1 MIFGKPKGFTANT
14 ASITAPIGGWNARD
28 SIAQMPATDAVTLT
42 NMYPTPT
49 DVSLRN
55 GYTRYSQLTTA
66 TGVQTISSITYAGT
80 TATLTT
86 ASAHGLTTGAY
97 VSITGTTPATYSGV
111 YKITV
116 TSTTKFTYT
125 MTATPSGN
133 ATVVGAYT
141 IGITNPINTLMNYA
155 GVLTQQIF
163 AAAGTGIYDCDTP
176 TAAKVFTITN
186 DKFQYVNF
194 SNTSGDYIVAC
205 NGADAVTVFD
215 GTAWFTMAT
224 TTTAATVTTITK
236 SGTTATVTTATAH
249 GLVTNNKVVVSGTTG
264 ADSVYYNGSFVVTV
278 TGANTFTY
286 TMLGTPAA
294 NAAGT
299 PVYTVLGI
307 KGGTTGGTSY
317 TIDSKNF
324 IHVNLF
330 KNRLYFTEKN
340 TMKVWYM
347 PVSSLGGDAYP
358 LDFGGIARN
367 GGFVQGMAT
376 WTIDAG
382 QGADDYAVFATNMGE
397 IIVYNGTDPTDAT
410 TWVLKGVWQLGYIFS
425 RRFFFKFA
433 GDILML
439 TQDGLVPLASALQS
453 SRLDPRINIT
463 DKIYYEISKE
473 ADAYSTRY
481 GWQCIYYAKPNMLL
495 INIPNP
501 SGTEQYVMHTIS
513 KAWCNFTGIDTT
525 VFELHNDDLYFGGA
539 GFVGKFWDGYADDD
553 QPISGTCQQAY
564 TYFDLPGQQ
573 KRFTMI
579 RPTFLVDAGAPGVY
593 AGINTDFQ
601 TQNNLGQVSFQSVP
615 TTVGIWDAG
624 KWDNCNWAGNLIV
637 YRNWQGVTGLGYAA
651 GVNLNIVS
659 QGINV
664 HWVSTDYVMEKGTVL

>member
-1 MIFGKPKGFTANT
+1 MIFGQSKRFTANT
-14 ASITAPIGGWNARD
+14 ASVTAPIGGWNARD
-28 SIAQMPATDAVTLT
+28 SIAQMPPTDAVTLT
-42 NMYPTPT
+42 NLYPTPT
-49 DVSLRN
+49 DVTLRN
-55 GYTRYSQLTTA
+55 GYTRYSQLTTS
-66 TGVQTISSITYAGT
+66 TGVKTISTITYSGT

-86 ASAHGLTTGAY
+86 ATAHGLSTGDR
-97 VSITGTTPATYSGV
+97 VSITGTTPTAYSGV
-111 YKITV
+111 FKITV
-116 TSTTKFTYT
+116 TSTTQFTYT
-125 MTATPSGN
+125 MLTTPSGN

-141 IGITNPINTLMNYA
+141 IGITTAINTLMNYA
-155 GVLTQQIF
+155 GVSNQQIF

-205 NGADAVTVFD
+205 NGVDAVTVFD
-215 GTAWFTMAT
+215 GTSWFTMAT
-224 TTTAATVTTITK
+224 TTTAATI
-236 SGTTATVTTATAH
+236 SGISRTSPSNVATVTTATAH
-249 GLVTNNKVVVSGTTG
+249 GLVTGNRVTITASSESTFLG
-264 ADSVYYNGSFVVTV
+264 AHVITV
-278 TGANTFTY
+278 TSPTTY
-286 TMLGTPAA
+286 TFVSSATTTVVGATGT
-294 NAAGT
+294 
-299 PVYTVLGI
+299 YTVLGI
-307 KGGTTGGTSY
+307 IGGTSGGTTY

-324 IHVNLF
+324 VHVNLF

-347 PVSSLGGDAYP
+347 PVSSLGGSALP
-358 LDFGGIARN
+358 LDFGGIAKN
-367 GGFVQGMAT
+367 GGFLQGMAT

-382 QGADDYAVFATNMGE
+382 QGADDYAVFASNMGE
-397 IIVYNGTDPTDAT
+397 IIVYNGTDPSDST
-410 TWVLKGVWQLGYIFS
+410 TWALKGVWQLGYIFS
-425 RRFFFKFA
+425 RRFFHKFA
-433 GDILML
+433 GDILLL

-453 SRLDPRINIT
+453 SRLDPRVNIT

-473 ADAYSTRY
+473 ADAYSSQF

-501 SGTEQYVMHTIS
+501 AGTEQYVMHTIS
-513 KAWCNFTGIDTT
+513 KAWCNFTGINTT

-553 QPISGTCQQAY
+553 QPISATCQQAY
-564 TYFDLPGQQ
+564 SYFDLPGQQ
-573 KRFTMI
+573 KRFTMV

-615 TTVGIWDAG
+615 TTVGLWDVG
-624 KWDNCNWAGNLIV
+624 TWDSSNWAGNLIV

-651 GVNLNIVS
+651 GINMNIVS
-659 QGINV
+659 QGIDV

>member
-1 MIFGKPKGFTANT
+1 MIFGQAKRFTANT
-14 ASITAPIGGWNARD
+14 ASVTAPIGGWNARD
-28 SIAQMPATDAVTLT
+28 SIAQMPPTDAVTLT
-42 NMYPTPT
+42 NLYPTPT
-49 DVSLRN
+49 DVTLRN
-55 GYTRYSQLTTA
+55 GYTRYSQLTTS
-66 TGVQTISSITYAGT
+66 TGVKTISSITYSGT

-86 ASAHGLTTGAY
+86 ATAHGLSTGDR
-97 VSITGTTPATYSGV
+97 VSISGTTPADYSGV
-111 YKITV
+111 FKITV

-125 MTATPSGN
+125 MLTTPSGN

-141 IGITNPINTLMNYA
+141 IGITTAINTLMNYA
-155 GVLTQQIF
+155 GVSSQQIF

-176 TAAKVFTITN
+176 TAAKVFSITN

-205 NGADAVTVFD
+205 NGVDAVTVFD
-215 GTAWFTMAT
+215 GTSWFTMAT
-224 TTTAATVTTITK
+224 TTTAATI
-236 SGTTATVTTATAH
+236 SGISRTSPSNVATVTTATAH
-249 GLVTNNKVVVSGTTG
+249 GLVTGNRVTITASSESSFLG
-264 ADSVYYNGSFVVTV
+264 AHVITV
-278 TGANTFTY
+278 TSPTTY
-286 TMLGTPAA
+286 TFVSSATTTVVGATGT
-294 NAAGT
+294 
-299 PVYTVLGI
+299 YTVLGI
-307 KGGTTGGTSY
+307 IGGTSGGTTY

-324 IHVNLF
+324 VHVNLF

-347 PVSSLGGDAYP
+347 PVSSLGGSALP
-358 LDFGGIARN
+358 LDFGGIAKN
-367 GGFVQGMAT
+367 GGFLQGMAT

-382 QGADDYAVFATNMGE
+382 QGADDYAVFASNMGE
-397 IIVYNGTDPTDAT
+397 VIVYNGTDPSDAT
-410 TWVLKGVWQLGYIFS
+410 TWALKGVWQLGYIFS
-425 RRFFFKFA
+425 RRFFHKFA
-433 GDILML
+433 GDILLL

-453 SRLDPRINIT
+453 SRLDPRVNIT

-473 ADAYSTRY
+473 ADAYSSQF

-513 KAWCNFTGIDTT
+513 KAWCNFTGINTT

-553 QPISGTCQQAY
+553 QPISATCQQAY
-564 TYFDLPGQQ
+564 SYFDLPGQQ
-573 KRFTMI
+573 KRFTMV

-615 TTVGIWDAG
+615 TTVGLWDVAT
-624 KWDNCNWAGNLIV
+624 WDSSNWAGNLIV

-651 GVNLNIVS
+651 GINMNIVS
-659 QGINV
+659 QGIDV